1 MMLKRNKKIVCLTVK
16 ILHVNKSQFLQ
27 FQKPSVSVSPVIPC
41 DQQTAAGTSALTS
54 NRFSRIVSRTLSNS

>member
-1 MMLKRNKKIVCLTVK
+1 
-16 ILHVNKSQFLQ
+16 
-27 FQKPSVSVSPVIPC
+27 VSPVIPC